1 MANDLMIKKRI
12 QVIKARMTEILRSL
26 ASDFERGHIKSPAEL
41 QHKVYHA
48 IQAFYESIGNPTFK
62 QIEAWGP
69 PYSDD
74 HNLMMQQISTD
85 LFTLYDE
92 LKYITNDIKIN
103 FEQVELERQSFT
115 KRISEVETILRRIEA
130 NFSERNDVLAFRDD
144 FTSVDYFDK
153 EGVPGTA
160 AYLSAEEGILTLNRT
175 DGETFNEYATMTIVK
190 GDGLPGNTH
199 TVRSTGDTLKFDGE
213 ENLHINLADVLDGN
227 ADTWFEYEKFELT
240 QQAIDVTGKKD
251 FRYWEP
257 VYWVGRDM
265 TEMRCVIQIELPKA
279 KVMNWISISPYI
291 PSDRGALPARIEK
304 VVVSDEK
311 GTVKGM
317 GFEELFSTGRA
328 YVFPRQKC
336 KTITIYLRQDTS
348 YLTNVGHLY
357 FMELNKE
364 EVVAMEE
371 GRQFDATRIHGPV
384 LPGVENLGISYD
396 TEKDEIIYPVVKY
409 GDTINN
415 EDIKK
420 KNLFQVPETN
430 ESIFVGLE
438 QVPAH
443 RYVIGMRDAVLASYQ
458 FGNTSQYVSR
468 PFISPTPI
476 KEVQLDTDYEIP
488 EIFSQEEDWVKF
500 YISIDNGQKWHPI
513 HPKNIHR
520 SGIKTRYL
528 FNSGIPKEGRLDEVG
543 YLETL
548 TEVHEVRV
556 KIDISRPHDI
566 EDAQYYTP
574 VVYEYE
580 LQALTMEE
588 VV

>member
-12 QVIKARMTEILRSL
+12 TVIKARMVEILRSL
-26 ASDFERGHIKSPAEL
+26 ATEYEQGRIKSPAEL
-41 QHKVYHA
+41 QHTVYHTL
-48 IQAFYESIGNPTFK
+48 QAFYESIGEPTFR

-74 HNLMMQQISTD
+74 HNLMTEQILND
-85 LFTLYDE
+85 LTSLYE
-92 LKYITNDIKIN
+92 EIKCLTGDLQTN

-115 KRISEVETILRRIEA
+115 KRISEVETVLRRIEA
-130 NFSERNDVLAFRDD
+130 NFSERNDILAFRDD

-153 EGVPGTA
+153 EAVPGTA
-160 AYLSAEEGILTLNRT
+160 AYLSANEGILTLNRT
-175 DGETFNEYATMTIVK
+175 NGETFNEYATITIIK

-199 TVRSTGDTLKFDGE
+199 VVRSTGDTLKFDGE

-240 QQAIDVTGKKD
+240 QQAIDITGQKD

-257 VYWVGRDM
+257 VKWVEKDM
-265 TEMRCVIQIELPKA
+265 TDIRCVMQIELPKS

-304 VVVSDEK
+304 VVVSDDK

-317 GFEELFSTGRA
+317 GFEELFSTGKA
-328 YVFPRQKC
+328 FVFPRQKC

-348 YLTNVGHLY
+348 YLTDVGHMY

-364 EVVAMEE
+364 EIVAMEE

-384 LPGVENLGISYD
+384 LPAIENIGVSYD
-396 TEKDEIIYPVVKY
+396 TEKDEIIYPIVKY

-415 EDIKK
+415 VDIKK
-420 KNLFQVPETN
+420 HNLFQVPETD
-430 ESIFVGLE
+430 EIVFAGLE

-443 RYVIGMRDAVLASYQ
+443 RYVIGMRDAELASYQ
-458 FGNTSQYVSR
+458 FGNISTYVSR
-468 PFISPTPI
+468 PFISPNPI
-476 KEVQLDTDYEIP
+476 NEVQLDTNFEIP
-488 EIFSQEEDWVKF
+488 EIFPQEEDWVKF
-500 YISIDNGQKWHPI
+500 YISVDDGRKWHQI
-513 HPKNIHR
+513 HPKDVHR
-520 SGIKTRYL
+520 ADVKTKYL
-528 FNSGIPKEGRLDEVG
+528 FNSGTPKEGRLEEVG
-543 YLETL
+543 YIETL
-548 TEVHEVRV
+548 TDVYEIRMKIEV
-556 KIDISRPHDI
+556 SRPHDI

-574 VVYEYE
+574 IVYDYE
-580 LQALTMEE
+580 LQALTLEE
-588 VV
+588 VI